1 MLDLGL
7 INRYSNME
15 TIEKNMGNSHPPQK
29 TGQVCSHPLCGLGII
44 IFSSLVDPVGLL
56 IRPLDSI
63 TA

>member
-1 MLDLGL
+1 
-7 INRYSNME
+7 ME